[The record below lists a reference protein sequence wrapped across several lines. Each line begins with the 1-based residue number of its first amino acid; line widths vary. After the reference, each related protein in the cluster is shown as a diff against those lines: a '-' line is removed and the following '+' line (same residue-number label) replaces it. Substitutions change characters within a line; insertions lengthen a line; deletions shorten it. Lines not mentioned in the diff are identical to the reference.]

1 MPTYEVQDEFGNS
14 LTLEG
19 DRPPTEEE
27 LEELFAENFPS
38 GIEAVKTPEELS
50 PQEIAAQLVD
60 TNERLL
66 AEQQADEDMYG
77 DQRTILG
84 RGYEFFKA
92 IPRGFGASTLSAG
105 EGIGELSDAVTNLAG
120 YVDLIDDGDSNALI
134 AASREGRK
142 ILENNLGADEVYRNA
157 WSTKLGEG
165 IGSFVSFF
173 GPAGLAKVAGLTGKA
188 AKYVGG
194 LGTGTFA
201 LGTGSGEQAQRI
213 QAARES
219 GIDVSEEQE
228 DAAIVKGGFVG
239 LSELI
244 PIAKFLKSIR
254 NIDDTE
260 YVEGIK
266 NQLASAALTG
276 TTEGVQEVVA
286 KLAQDAIE
294 RGTYNENLPDTETLY
309 SEIVGLDDDF
319 TVGASIGF
327 GAELVLNALA
337 GRAQKARRE
346 AQLEHE
352 AQERKRHQ
360 DNVALAEMDLALI
373 ERGRADPSSIVQDIN
388 PELITIP
395 DALISEPPPPVT
407 SISGEFTE
415 AQQREFERQRS
426 LFELEKMYPY
436 AQQIARIEGA
446 NFPFINNKF
455 SAEKE
460 GEKFAVLD
468 SQGNRHGTPLNT
480 LDQASALAGNL
491 NDIVISKNITKGVL
505 DRLESSPEAYDRQQT
520 KDLLNYGLKLNN
532 PDANRVTKDALNQA
546 AETTVE
552 DGYETEG
559 YSVQQLIDNNVSPR
573 KYTASQKINANRL
586 KQGLPEESD
595 HSLEDVKSVIDPKF
609 FDQLPTKVDRKVTTG
624 EIFRLLKDKNITSE
638 AGSPEL
644 RYLYQKFAGIKE
656 DSPRRLSDYTK
667 GEINLIFE
675 KLDALPAFSK
685 PTKIPNFR
693 LPNYTSQQFSKAVS
707 ILKKDP
713 EIGPQELGNA
723 LGINTSSKKGLR
735 TLKDLKEDIANQGA
749 VTQKSEVPLVETVV
763 NRDADQT
770 VDDSLLN
777 DLSSKLSKQMEA
789 YGLKDVGVNVDAA
802 LRTVARDAGGN
813 LVYGIKAV
821 PVTKDLDE
829 QDLDLYGAGNNYAFI
844 KTGDLSSDAQGFYS
858 PNIGQ
863 IFLGLDR
870 VKANNPNATPEQAAN
885 EMLET
890 MDHEIVHAMRQLDVF
905 KRKEWEVLSKQAKKK
920 IKPDDGK
927 SYIRWAAGEYADQN
941 LRQPELVEEAVAEM
955 IKDGLKDNRL
965 LSGKPKSLASRTKEF
980 FVRLG
985 NALDGSGFTSFND
998 VVQKI
1003 ESGEIGRRDRGVV
1016 RTSYRLEKQGLSRI
1030 GELNVFTAPVED
1042 VRSYYKILD
1051 VSPTANN
1058 KQIELAHANKLNQLE
1073 RELQKGSKG
1082 DPDAQIK
1089 ITDINVAKNVLLN
1102 PERREMHDIDLSGKK
1117 KIRLEDFPDR
1127 LKPVF
1132 VDPDE
1137 TPLDAVAFSR
1147 RKSSTP
1153 IQSAINIATTKY
1165 ADYNSAVEE
1174 EFFGSF
1180 WPKVMKEIKGT
1191 TSPERVRTA
1200 AKRAIRDAEAFI
1212 AENPKYRD
1220 YYAQDMAA
1228 TREALEKDFGTISDD
1243 DMLFYQLANGLT
1255 SPATVLSA
1263 NVGDSINMLRLYKSR
1278 GNLDDIEM
1286 GLSKK
1291 GNPVITK
1298 SPFKVSGTTAPT
1310 KARSLKVM
1318 DFLIKSFGNEA
1329 NPVKSAVDYMREGV
1343 SPRELQAFNR
1353 KMGYKSNI
1361 PNMKSIRSLV
1371 EKATGQDEKIPRMF
1385 IFGKKIGA
1393 YTLNLTGDSR
1403 YTTIDVWES
1412 RFIRSY
1418 FEGLFENNTGV
1429 PVTVDEDTLFQE
1441 FSSLFKEEFDKVS
1454 GLDADPASL
1463 QAMRWFYMIDA
1474 AKKSGYRGASTNE
1487 TISEI
1492 TDRYITRDRDKRED
1506 SRRQSDEAPVR
1517 EVQREEQLQE
1527 ELTPRDLG
1535 IIEPKPST
1543 FTSNELD
1550 SISAKNEEVAA
1561 KAPPT
1566 VIPKINL
1573 NSPPEVQAVAAEPEK
1588 GRKLDD
1594 LDRDLF
1600 SRKNK
1605 PQLPP
1610 EQQAELDKLV
1620 GDKPGVD
1627 KTPGEGYL
1635 EIVGGGKLGEMFD
1648 RVRKRTANRYAR
1660 LERLYKNSSLGLKD
1674 LLADSSAMAAVL
1686 LSDRASAI
1694 TSSALRFGVPVYEN
1708 GVTTVEPF
1716 EFKGKKYK
1724 GLIDVM
1730 APLYDNKYKVN
1741 LEDIAQAYAVA
1752 RRGKRLNAEGKAV
1765 PGTEESFQEINK
1777 IAQKYINPETGNSII
1792 EEWYAA
1798 WQAYNKN
1805 TVQFLKNTGVLD
1817 NETADLWLEQS
1828 DYVPF
1833 YRQATEDGADLGS
1846 DVPRVFSGMTA
1857 AVQFTKLKGSER
1869 AVDVPLQEAIARNLA
1884 TAIEMGMKNVAQQR
1898 IARDLVKIGLA
1909 KEVPSGAPKGEQPI
1923 VDLRVQGKK
1932 RSFIVNDPLLYE
1944 TMLPMGG
1951 GYELLENVLGAPA
1964 SFLREMVTRD
1974 PIFAIRN
1981 MMRDTLAAWVTTGSS
1996 FTPVLGTVKGLA
2008 SGARQ
2013 LERFGVIGGYDFK
2026 NDPKDIVAFVNKES
2040 RKRGI
2045 PTGSKLDNP
2054 VFHAFSRMWDG
2065 LGYLSTLS
2073 DAATRN
2079 AVYEDV
2085 LARTG
2090 NEAEAA
2096 FQALE
2101 VINFGRRGD
2110 SPLMR
2115 VLTSAIPFLN
2125 ARIQGLDVLARAYA
2139 GSYSAKNPKES
2150 RGSVAASALARSAIL
2165 TGLTGLYYLLVSD
2178 DDQYKDQS
2186 EFIKDNNFIIPTAA
2200 GVPILIPI
2208 PFEIGL
2214 LFKTIPERILDKT
2227 VGESSTRD
2235 VAQTVARGV
2244 ASTLEINPLGIQ
2256 AAAPVIESY
2265 LNYSFFTGRP
2275 IVPYYID
2282 QNVIPML
2289 QSRLDSSVISQ
2300 AVAEFLDKGNIK
2312 VSPLKIDHILTG
2324 YGGTLGTYVL
2334 DAVDALLRNVVLPQD
2349 NTTVLPKMKLTEYPL
2364 IKRFFA
2370 KEFPSGP
2377 AEDFYEIK
2385 NRIDELVG
2393 SLNQLN
2399 RQGRTDEAVAFI
2411 ELHGSML
2418 GMKDAVNELAKEL
2431 SDLNRLEREVL
2442 TADMTAE
2449 EKRDLQDQI
2458 RSAKMVILKS
2468 EGAKF
2473 LRQEAQLPAMEVRP
2487 LN

>member
-38 GIEAVKTPEELS
+38 AIEAVKTPEELS

-120 YVDLIDDGDSNALI
+120 YEDLIDDGDSNALI

-213 QAARES
+213 QAARDS

-239 LSELI
+239 LSELL

-254 NIDDTE
+254 KIDDTE

-266 NQLASAALTG
+266 NQLASAVLTG

-327 GAELVLNALA
+327 VADLVLNAVA

-388 PELITIP
+388 PELIEQPASLIP
-395 DALISEPPPPVT
+395 PTATLA
-407 SISGEFTE
+407 E
-415 AQQREFERQRS
+415 AQALS
-426 LFELEKMYPY
+426 DMYPY
-436 AQQIARIEGA
+436 AHQIARIEGA
-446 NFPFINNKF
+446 NFPFIKNKF
-455 SAEKE
+455 SAESD
-460 GEKFAVLD
+460 GDKFAVLD
-468 SQGNRHGTPLNT
+468 SDGNRHGRL
-480 LDQASALAGNL
+480 LDSLEQANALAGNL
-491 NDIVISKNITKGVL
+491 NDIVISKNVTKGVL
-505 DRLESSPEAYDRQQT
+505 DRLESSPEAYDQAQT
-520 KDLLNYGLKLNN
+520 KALLNYGLKLNN
-532 PDANRVTKDALNQA
+532 PDANRITKDALNQA

-552 DGYETEG
+552 DGYETET

-573 KYTASQKINANRL
+573 KYTASQKINAKRL

-595 HSLEDVKSVIDPKF
+595 HSLEDIKSVIEPKF
-609 FDQLPTKVDRKVTTG
+609 FDQLPTKVDRKVTTAQ
-624 EIFRLLKDKNITSE
+624 IFRLLKDKNITSE

-667 GEINLIFE
+667 GEMNLIFE

-685 PTKIPNFR
+685 PTKLPNFR
-693 LPNYTSQQFSKAVS
+693 LPDYTGQQFSKAVS

-713 EIGPQELGNA
+713 EIGPQELANS
-723 LGINTSSKKGLR
+723 LGIDISKKKGFR
-735 TLKDLKEDIANQGA
+735 TLADLKADIANQGA

-763 NRDADQT
+763 NRDPDQT

-777 DLSSKLSKQMEA
+777 DLSSKLSKQMKA
-789 YGLKDVGVNVDAA
+789 YGLEDVGVNVDAA

-813 LVYGIKAV
+813 FVYGIKAV
-821 PVTKDLDE
+821 PVKKDLDE
-829 QDLDLYGAGNNYAFI
+829 QDLDLYGAGNNFAFI

-885 EMLET
+885 EMIET

-927 SYIRWAAGEYADQN
+927 SYIRWANEAYADQN

-998 VVQKI
+998 IVQKI
-1003 ESGEIGRRDRGVV
+1003 ESGEIGRRERDVV
-1016 RTSYRLEKQGLSRI
+1016 RTPYRLEKLGLSKV
-1030 GELNVFTAPVED
+1030 GEFDVF
-1042 VRSYYKILD
+1042 
-1051 VSPTANN
+1051 
-1058 KQIELAHANKLNQLE
+1058 KQPARTE
-1073 RELQKGSKG
+1073 
-1082 DPDAQIK
+1082 
-1089 ITDINVAKNVLLN
+1089 
-1102 PERREMHDIDLSGKK
+1102 
-1117 KIRLEDFPDR
+1117 RLEDFPDD

-1137 TPLDAVAFSR
+1137 TPLDAVAFAK

-1191 TSPERVRTA
+1191 TSPEKVRTA
-1200 AKRAIRDAEAFI
+1200 AKRAIRDIEAFI

-1318 DFLIKSFGNEA
+1318 DFLIKSFSNEA

-1343 SPRELQAFNR
+1343 SPRELQEFNR

-1588 GRKLDD
+1588 GRKLDA

-1648 RVRKRTANRYAR
+1648 NVRKRYVNKYRR
-1660 LERLYKNSSLGLKD
+1660 LERLYQNKDLGLKD

-1686 LSDRASAI
+1686 FSDRASAI
-1694 TSSALRFGVPVYEN
+1694 VSAALRFGVPVYEN

-1716 EFKGKKYK
+1716 EFKGKKYE

-1730 APLYDNKYKVN
+1730 APLYENKYKVN

-1777 IAQKYINPETGNSII
+1777 IAQQYINPETGNSII

-1951 GYELLENVLGAPA
+1951 GYEILESVLGAPA

-1974 PIFAIRN
+1974 PIFGIRN
-1981 MMRDTLAAWVTTGSS
+1981 MTRDTLAAWVTTGSS

-2008 SGARQ
+2008 SGVRQ

-2026 NDPKDIVAFVNKES
+2026 NDPKDIVDFVNKES

-2101 VINFGRRGD
+2101 VINFARRGD
-2110 SPLMR
+2110 SPVMR
-2115 VLTSAIPFLN
+2115 VLTAAIPFLN

-2139 GSYSAKNPKES
+2139 GSYSARNPKES

-2244 ASTLEINPLGIQ
+2244 TSTLEINPLGIQ

-2370 KEFPSGP
+2370 KEFPAGP

-2431 SDLNRLEREVL
+2431 SNLNRLERQVL

-2458 RSAKMVILKS
+2458 RSTKMVILKS

-2473 LRQEAQLPAMEVRP
+2473 LRQEAQLPTMEVRP